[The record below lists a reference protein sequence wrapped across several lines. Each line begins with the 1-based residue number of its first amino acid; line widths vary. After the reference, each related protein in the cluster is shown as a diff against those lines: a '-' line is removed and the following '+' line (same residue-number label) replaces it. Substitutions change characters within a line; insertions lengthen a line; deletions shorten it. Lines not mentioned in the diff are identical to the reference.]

1 MFKLIKDAINAYNKY
16 LTKRANVNYTIKELS
31 SLSDKELNDIGIHR
45 SMIRT
50 IAEQT
55 AEENKNLKGW
65 V

>member
-16 LTKRANVNYTIKELS
+16 LTKRTNVNYTIKELS